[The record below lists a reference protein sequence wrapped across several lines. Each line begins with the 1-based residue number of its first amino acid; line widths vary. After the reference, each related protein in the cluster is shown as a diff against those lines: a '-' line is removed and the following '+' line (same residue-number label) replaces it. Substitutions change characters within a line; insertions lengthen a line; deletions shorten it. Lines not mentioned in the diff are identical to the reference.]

1 MIDRLSMRAIQALTL
16 RLENLTRDEGQT
28 TVEYAVVVV
37 LVVLLAVAAFALL
50 HGAIITFMQTL
61 VTDLGNVALG

>member
-1 MIDRLSMRAIQALTL
+1 MIDRLSMLAGRALMF
-16 RLENLTRDEGQT
+16 RLEDLTRDEGQT

-50 HGAIITFMQTL
+50 HAAIITFMGNL
-61 VTDLGNVALG
+61 VTELGKVALG